1 MIFYVIL
8 SNKLTRGLILFR
20 LALALLCLISGLAL
34 ASQHPL
40 WPTAALALFY
50 VWVVVVAWRPWI
62 WLFLVPAGLPFLNFW
77 PWTGW
82 QALDEFDLL
91 LLGALAG
98 GYAHSAIQGQAGL
111 ATAVSPLKLTRPTGY
126 AWLMVALVAAT
137 GVSLLRGLMSAGL
150 LNTEVDSSLAA
161 SQALTY
167 ESVWNVLRIAKS
179 FVFALLFAPLWTAQ
193 MQTEVSRQRVQQLF
207 ASGMLVGLTV
217 VTLVA
222 LWERAAYPGWLEFS
236 TRYRTTALF
245 WEMHVGGAAIDAYLV
260 IATPFLGWALVTAR
274 RPAVWLGLALL
285 AILTCYAV
293 LTTFSRGV
301 YVAVLVPLMLL
312 GLGAWARKRGFS
324 LRRATAR
331 TTARLSGT
339 GWRAR
344 AGGVLALLLVSE
356 VLGVVF
362 GGSFIAERVASA
374 QDDLDS
380 RVEHWRRGIQL
391 LQTPADWVFGKGLG
405 RLPALYAQISP
416 ETEFSGSIRLERR
429 SQPVESVTNATPNS
443 ESSDAAQV
451 ASAYQVKLFG
461 PQSNPQLAGLF
472 SLTQR
477 IDFSRIAAY
486 TVSLQARAQTESDLH
501 LKICEK
507 HLIYEANCHFR
518 FLKIRPRPNNQWQTL
533 TIALRG
539 RSMSPS
545 AVTLPRFGVFSMSLI
560 NVGGALAVQKVGL
573 VGPGGT
579 EILQN
584 GDFSRGLSRWL
595 SSSQSYYLPWHID
608 NAYVE
613 LLIERGL
620 LGLLL
625 MGLWVVI
632 ALNGLARSTARTAH
646 TAPTAPTA
654 NDQRPTPSLTRYVW
668 ACLVGVT
675 LIGLVS
681 SWLDVPRIAFLI
693 FMLLFYSVHMSRSK
707 SRDLGHDHAS

>member
-1 MIFYVIL
+1 
-8 SNKLTRGLILFR
+8 
-20 LALALLCLISGLAL
+20 
-34 ASQHPL
+34 
-40 WPTAALALFY
+40 
-50 VWVVVVAWRPWI
+50 
-62 WLFLVPAGLPFLNFW
+62 
-77 PWTGW
+77 
-82 QALDEFDLL
+82 
-91 LLGALAG
+91 
-98 GYAHSAIQGQAGL
+98 
-111 ATAVSPLKLTRPTGY
+111 
-126 AWLMVALVAAT
+126 MVALVAAT

-150 LNTEVDSSLAA
+150 LNTDVDSSLAA

-274 RPAVWLGLALL
+274 RPAVWFGLALL

-301 YVAVLVPLMLL
+301 YVAVLVPLMLM
-312 GLGAWARKRGFS
+312 GLGAWARKQGFS
-324 LRRATAR
+324 LRRATVR

-405 RLPALYAQISP
+405 RLPALYAQIGP

-429 SQPVESVTNATPNS
+429 SQPVEFVTNATPNS

-451 ASAYQVKLFG
+451 ASAYQVRLFG
-461 PQSNPQLAGLF
+461 PDSNPQLAGLF

-518 FLKIRPRPNNQWQTL
+518 FLKIRPLPNNQWQTL

-539 RSMSPS
+539 RSMSS
-545 AVTLPRFGVFSMSLI
+545 GVGTLPRFGVFSMSLI
-560 NVGGALAVQKVGL
+560 NAGGALAVQKVGL

-584 GDFSRGLSRWL
+584 GDFSRGLSRWF

-608 NAYVE
+608 NAYLE

-625 MGLWVVI
+625 MGMWVVI
-632 ALNGLARSTARTAH
+632 ALNGLALSTAR

-654 NDQRPTPSLTRYVW
+654 NHQRQTSSLTRYVW

-693 FMLLFYSVHMSRSK
+693 FMLLFYSVHTNRSQC
-707 SRDLGHDHAS
+707 RDLGHDHAS